1 MISSLSDIEK
11 IQDLQLQGIAIDI
24 YRAELNF
31 NIYLKIKNVWER
43 LKDVEIEEQKLF
55 VYLKDCAV
63 EKTVLHLSKLYD
75 NPHKKYPTRCIEEVI
90 NVIEQNPEWLKTN
103 FLTEKQWG
111 DFVKC
116 NQKTIQILSEFGV
129 ISLKT
134 FIINLK
140 AYLFKQKTENLELS
154 KLKVWRDKV
163 IAHNES
169 TKIKP
174 SLSDDEVQDFI
185 AISKALFDFLN
196 CFLHTEVHVTMSI
209 YNDIFF
215 IDKLIERTL
224 SKKMN

>member
-1 MISSLSDIEK
+1 MSDIEK
-11 IQDLQLQGIAIDI
+11 IQDLQLEGIAKDI
-24 YRAELNF
+24 FNAELNF

-43 LKDVEIEEQKLF
+43 LKDLDINEQKLF

-63 EKTVLHLSKLYD
+63 EKTVLHLSKLFD

-90 NVIEQNPEWLKTN
+90 SIVEQNPDWLKTH
-103 FLTEKQWG
+103 FLTEKQWR

-116 NQKTIQILSEFGV
+116 NQKTIQILSKFGDV
-129 ISLKT
+129 SLKT
-134 FIINLK
+134 FIVNLK
-140 AYLFKQKTENLELS
+140 AYLIKQKTEDLELG

-169 TKIKP
+169 TEIKP

-185 AISKALFDFLN
+185 AISKALFDYLN
-196 CFLHTEVHVTMSI
+196 CFIQTNVYVIMSI
-209 YNDIFF
+209 QKDTYF

-224 SKKMN
+224 EK

>member
-1 MISSLSDIEK
+1 MTDLEK
-11 IQDLQLQGIAIDI
+11 IQDLQLQGIAKDI

-31 NIYLKIKNVWER
+31 KIYLKIKNVWER
-43 LKDVEIEEQKLF
+43 LKDIEINEQKLF

-75 NPHKKYPTRCIEEVI
+75 NPNKKYPTRCIEEVI
-90 NVIEQNPEWLKTN
+90 NVVEQNPEWLKTH

-116 NQKTIQILSEFGV
+116 NQKTIQILSEFGD

-134 FIINLK
+134 FITNLK
-140 AYLFKQKTENLELS
+140 AYLIKQKTEDLELG
-154 KLKVWRDKV
+154 KLKVWRDKI

-169 TKIKP
+169 TEIRP

-185 AISKALFDFLN
+185 AISKALFDYLN
-196 CFLHTEVHVTMSI
+196 CFIHTTVHVTMSI
-209 YNDIFF
+209 QNDTFF

-224 SKKMN
+224 VK